1 MNVHYEDEGIF
12 SLACSNG
19 HLEIAKWLVQ
29 DHQVDVHA
37 NNELAFREACEYGH
51 IEIAKRLV

>member
-1 MNVHYEDEGIF
+1 MVNYGEQFIE
-12 SLACSNG
+12 ACKG
-19 HLEIAKWLVQ
+19 GQLKEAKQLVN
-29 DHQVDVHA
+29 DHEVDVHA